1 MSLGGIR
8 EKLRVRGY
16 RKVSLYRGRY
26 FCTPRRLIATDK
38 LGKAISGHGDH
49 LCIDHND

>member
-8 EKLRVRGY
+8 EKLEDIEKCRCTG
-16 RKVSLYRGRY
+16 GDI
-26 FCTPRRLIATDK
+26 FGTPRRLIATDK
-38 LGKAISGHGDH
+38 LGKAISEHGDH

>member
-1 MSLGGIR
+1 MIKTIES
-8 EKLRVRGY
+8 VQWRG
-16 RKVSLYRGRY
+16 Y
-26 FCTPRRLIATDK
+26 FCTSRRLIATDK